1 MWPTATMT
9 GKATT
14 TEEFATEAT
23 AAQIPTVTV
32 AAAGRISAMITRI
45 VRASRCSLGSGGF

>member
-23 AAQIPTVTV
+23 AAQIPTVIV